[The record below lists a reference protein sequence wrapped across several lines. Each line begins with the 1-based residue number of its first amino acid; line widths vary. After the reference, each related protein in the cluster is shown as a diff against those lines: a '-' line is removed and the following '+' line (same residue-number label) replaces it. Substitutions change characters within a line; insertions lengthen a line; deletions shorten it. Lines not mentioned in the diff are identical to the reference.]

1 MLYKAPIDP
10 SLPKTRIEYDDPH
23 YILIHNE
30 TLVLSTTS
38 KSIAIEH
45 KRKFELNH
53 NYTIKSL

>member
-30 TLVLSTTS
+30 TLVLYTTS

-45 KRKFELNH
+45 KRKFELNN

>member
-30 TLVLSTTS
+30 NIIILTS
-38 KSIAIEH
+38 SKDIAIEH
-45 KRKFELNH
+45 KRMIELNS
-53 NYTIKSL
+53 NYTVNTL